1 MESTQTEATK
11 QSLLGSG
18 MFLII
23 SEMTLSC
30 AFLLPSVAYFFLYLL
45 AYYGALGFV
54 LLYTLD
60 ADDEFDPNMSW
71 LLLRVSIPVIA
82 FGLFYVQ

>member
-1 MESTQTEATK
+1 MEPTQTEATK
-11 QSLLGSG
+11 KNLLGSG
-18 MFLII
+18 MFLIV
-23 SEMTLSC
+23 SDMTFGTC
-30 AFLLPSVAYFFLYLL
+30 FLLPSISFFFLYLL

-60 ADDEFDPNMSW
+60 ADEEFDPNMSW